1 MKWQRSNIWSV
12 GHISIRQDSK
22 QIEGVAFYEQ
32 TVSVCLQHNRLK
44 M

>member
-22 QIEGVAFYEQ
+22 QIEGVAFYEH